1 MRGRY
6 SKHFFRKFSIVM
18 NGYVYLIILFSNHPS
33 FILFIV
39 VSYCINN
46 RSALLRVTE
55 LDDFKYF
62 FHHRNP
68 ISMQTILNEAY
79 RLTEVT
85 PQDIDPKRMIES
97 FQPLTRGQYP
107 VFNKYPKFIVDYQ
120 IQEKEKLRQ
129 EEMNYIRQRFSFHFI
144 DNKTRSRSSS
154 LWVFFSE
161 N

>member
-1 MRGRY
+1 
-6 SKHFFRKFSIVM
+6 
-18 NGYVYLIILFSNHPS
+18 
-33 FILFIV
+33 
-39 VSYCINN
+39 
-46 RSALLRVTE
+46 
-55 LDDFKYF
+55 
-62 FHHRNP
+62 
-68 ISMQTILNEAY
+68 MQTILNEAY

-129 EEMNYIRQRFSFHFI
+129 EEMNYIRQRFSFDFI
-144 DNKTRSRSSS
+144 DTTKSIEIVKFG
-154 LWVFFSE
+154 VFFSE